1 MLALDYDGDRRVSVA
16 WTVMLIWSVFNIAF
30 VTQLHRKEDHVDHRQ
45 TVQRESDSHLA
56 LSDFPNK
63 VGEDFD
69 KKLPINIEAESK

>member
-30 VTQLHRKEDHVDHRQ
+30 VTQLHRKEDYVDHRQ
-45 TVQRESDSHLA
+45 TVQ
-56 LSDFPNK
+56 K

-69 KKLPINIEAESK
+69 KRLPINIEAESK